1 MKSLTIELPF
11 TEATLF
17 YRTPLVAASIY
28 MIPDYII
35 NTNKRKYL
43 KINMYL
49 SQWTDCS
56 EAAIQEVLWKKGV
69 FKNFA
74 KFKGKQLCWSLFFKK
89 VEGLKRATLYWK
101 RDSIIGVFL
110 WILWNFYKDLFYGAP
125 TGGCLWLLNEKQ

>member
-17 YRTPLVAASIY
+17 YRTPLVAASIF

-74 KFKGKQLCWSLFFKK
+74 KFKGKQLCWSLFFEK

-125 TGGCLWLLNEKQ
+125 PGGCLWLLNEKQ